1 MDDIS
6 VVSGTYNRITSL
18 QRMVESARASV
29 EGVLGLSLAFN
40 LVDGGSTDG
49 TIEWCKEQPDIQ
61 LIEHGQLLGA
71 IKAFNDGAFASQAD
85 YVILAND
92 DIEFVDDSILIAWQ
106 YMQDNP
112 DCGIGC
118 FYQNR
123 NGQDWHVENMPC
135 AEGGKQVYRP
145 YGQVCIVPKWLGD
158 SVGWWCRDED
168 FIAMDLKPR
177 YDEVSGQWL
186 FLKTY
191 GGDNELSAK
200 VYELG
205 FKVSPVPNAKISDH
219 EIQDDLRKL
228 NNQGQM
234 TDPKKTGGYNPD
246 SWAWGK
252 RWQWPN
258 RRDVETG
265 RILTGPT
272 IRWYPLKENPLPKK
286 HRVLYLPIYEQGWAI
301 QKEQKRGLRE
311 ALAKVALTVEYD
323 YIQRY
328 TDLGKQGMM
337 AELMR
342 LMRKV
347 SPTIFLSQLHN
358 GAQINNED
366 IFTLRQSWPNTHFL
380 NWNGDFWPENLL
392 SEDGIKLAKSFN
404 LQLTVNRDALD
415 KYQQMGVTANYWQI
429 GFEPDGVGHSGGVA
443 FDVVFLASGYS
454 QARQALV
461 KKLKNLDC
469 TFGLYG
475 SGWPTEWSKGQ
486 TMYNFSEGCKIYR
499 SAKIGIG
506 DSQWPDT
513 GFVSNRVFQ
522 ILAAGGCAMAHQW
535 FRDMDKLDLIDGETC
550 IIWKDFSELEQ
561 KIKYYLAHEDERL
574 AIAVAGE
581 RLALEYHS
589 FEARVS
595 ELLEMIEPQKVEDNW
610 RW

>member
-1 MDDIS
+1 MTDIS
-6 VVSGTYNRITSL
+6 VVSGTYNRLPSL
-18 QRMVESARASV
+18 QRMVASV
-29 EGVLGLSLAFN
+29 RQSIQDVLGLDVNFVI
-40 LVDGGSTDG
+40 VDGGSQDG
-49 TIEWCKEQPDIQ
+49 TLEWCKMQSDIT

-71 IKAFNDGAFASQAD
+71 IKAFNDGAFAAQAD
-85 YVILAND
+85 YIILAND
-92 DIEFVDDSILIAWQ
+92 DIEFVDDSILTAWQ

-123 NGQDWHVENMPC
+123 NGQNWHVENMPC

-158 SVGWWCRDED
+158 LVHWWGDPEA
-168 FIAMDLKPR
+168 FVVKKLTPP
-177 YDEVSGQWL
+177 
-186 FLKTY
+186 KTY
-191 GGDNELSAK
+191 GGDNELSSN

-205 FKVSPVPNAKISDH
+205 YKVSPIPNAKVSDH
-219 EIQDDLRKL
+219 EVQDDLRKI
-228 NNQGQM
+228 NNQGAM
-234 TDPKKTGGYNPD
+234 TDPKKTAGYHPD
-246 SWAWGK
+246 SYAWGK
-252 RWQWPN
+252 KWQFPE
-258 RRDVETG
+258 RRDVESG

-286 HRVLYLPIYEQGWAI
+286 HRVLYLPIYEQGWAV

-323 YIQRY
+323 YLEQYAR
-328 TDLGKQGMM
+328 LGKQGMI
-337 AELMR
+337 AELIR

-358 GAQINNED
+358 GQQINNED
-366 IFTLRQSWPNTHFL
+366 IFTLRQSWPDTHFI

-415 KYQQMGVTANYWQI
+415 KYQQMGVKAGYWQI
-429 GFEPDGVGHSGGVA
+429 GYEPDGIGHSGGMP
-443 FDVVFLASGYS
+443 FDIVFLASGYS
-454 QARQALV
+454 TARKALV
-461 KKLKNLDC
+461 KNLKGLNLS
-469 TFGLYG
+469 FGLYG
-475 SGWPTEWSKGQ
+475 SGWPENWVKGQ

-499 SAKIGIG
+499 AAKIGIG

-522 ILAAGGCAMAHQW
+522 ILAAGSCAMAHQW
-535 FRDMDKLDLIDGETC
+535 FRDMDKLGLIDGETC
-550 IIWKDFSELEQ
+550 IVWRDFAELEN
-561 KIKYYLAHEDERL
+561 KIKYYLINEEKRK
-574 AIAVAGE
+574 AIALAGE
-581 RLALEYHS
+581 RLALERHS

-595 ELLEMIEPQKVEDNW
+595 ELLAMIEPQKVEDNW